1 MKMKRI
7 IFIYLL
13 FLSVTHVSLAQ
24 REASRWYFGNEA
36 GLDFNSGIPVVLTDG
51 KLSTHEGCS
60 TISDQNGNLL
70 FYSDGINVWDKTH
83 RLMPNGTG
91 LFGHESSTQSAI
103 IVPKAGSKIQYY
115 IFTVDEP
122 DPENADNRGLNYT
135 LVDLSLNNGF
145 GDVVSSEKNV
155 HLVTYN
161 QNDPSESQLKCSE
174 KISAVA
180 NNDENSIWV
189 ITHFKSSFYAFQV
202 DASGVNSNPV
212 VSTTNTDVP
221 VGGYKQNGIGYLKV
235 SPDGTKIGIAHSQTS
250 LSSEVGPKTQSKQ
263 TGKVLLYDF
272 NTTTGTVSNEL
283 SLLSQKIPYGLE
295 FSAKSTKLYTTVNNY
310 ASDGVPIGSSL
321 YQFDLSAGDIVSS
334 RAEIVTS
341 AHVAGALQ
349 LAIDTKIYRAGYPI
363 SGSGTSL
370 SVINNPEAKGAACNY
385 SPNSISLSGQFTEL
399 GLPPFV
405 QSFFILK
412 FEYKNV
418 CLGDATEFTI
428 LDDAPVETVEWDF
441 GDGHTSND
449 ISPEHIY
456 DNPGE
461 YKVSLTKYFAGLPS
475 DPITKSLTIFETP
488 SVPSNL
494 VEYFQCSD
502 DNNTN
507 GLGTFNLY
515 LINPTVSLDTEQVI
529 NVFYYYDRSSAE
541 HDTLNTNFLPYTYT
555 NKIANEVLIAKVYNP
570 ISGCYSL
577 AEVELKIKPT
587 IFLEGSTLYG
597 CDLGNGQGEFYL
609 DLQRQSI
616 IDEFN
621 LPSQSSIKFYPNKNS
636 ALLGTENYLP
646 DVYTSGNDVIHIRID
661 NENICYGTGEFQI
674 ALSSFELEAHEELLL
689 CGGDSSESLTLS
701 SVNTANNENEY
712 TFQWSNGLTTSTIDV
727 NEPGTYTVT
736 VTNNVGCIKE
746 RIIEVIQAI
755 SPEIKNIEASND
767 TVKVTMVENGDYEY
781 AIGRREGPYQDNNT
795 FNNVLTGVV
804 TVYVRNKNGCG
815 LTSDEVSVV
824 AYPKFFTPNG
834 DDVNDYWQLDGFNE
848 EFEPESPIYI
858 FDRFGRLLVQVD
870 PISSGWDGTYN
881 GQELASSDYWF
892 RVTLNGGRLLKG
904 HFALKR

>member
-1 MKMKRI
+1 MKMRRI
-7 IFIYLL
+7 IFIFLL
-13 FLSVTHVSLAQ
+13 FLSVTHFSFAQ
-24 REASRWYFGNEA
+24 REASRWYFGNKA
-36 GLDFNSGIPVVLTDG
+36 GLDFNSGGPVALTDG

-122 DPENADNRGLNYT
+122 DPEVANNRGLNYT

-155 HLVTYN
+155 HLITYN
-161 QNDPSESQLKCSE
+161 QNDTSESQLKCSE
-174 KISAVA
+174 KITAVA
-180 NNDENSIWV
+180 HNDENSIWV
-189 ITHFKSSFYAFQV
+189 ITHFKSSFYSFRV
-202 DASGVNSNPV
+202 DASGVNPNPV
-212 VSTTNTDVP
+212 VSATNTAVP

-250 LSSEVGPKTQSKQ
+250 VSSEVGPKTQSKQ

-272 NTTTGTVSNEL
+272 DTTTGTVSNEL

-310 ASDGVPIGSSL
+310 ANDGSPEGSSL
-321 YQFDLSAGDIVSS
+321 FQFDLSAGDIVSS

-349 LAIDTKIYRAGYPI
+349 LGIDTKIYRAGYPI
-363 SGSGTSL
+363 SGSGSSL
-370 SVINNPEAKGAACNY
+370 SVINNPEAKGTACNY
-385 SPNSISLSGQFTEL
+385 SANTISLSGQFTEL

-428 LDDAPVETVEWDF
+428 LDDDPVKTVEWDF
-441 GDGHTSND
+441 GDGHTSNEL
-449 ISPEHIY
+449 SPVHNY
-456 DNPGE
+456 DGPGE
-461 YKVSLTKYFAGLPS
+461 YIVSLTKFFAGLPS
-475 DPITKSLTIFETP
+475 DPITKSLTIFEAP
-488 SVPSNL
+488 LVPSNL
-494 VEYFQCSD
+494 VEYYQCSD
-502 DNNTN
+502 DNDTD
-507 GLGTFNLY
+507 GLGTFNLH
-515 LINPTVSLDTEQVI
+515 LINPTVSLDTDQVI
-529 NVFYYYDRSSAE
+529 NVFYYHERASAE
-541 HDTLNTNFLPYTYT
+541 QDTFNTNFLPYTYSNT
-555 NKIANEVLIAKVYNP
+555 VADEILIAKVYNP
-570 ISGCYSL
+570 ISACYSL

-587 IFLEGSTLYG
+587 IFLEGSILYG
-597 CDLGNGQGEFYL
+597 CDLGNGQGAFYL
-609 DLQRQSI
+609 DHQRQAI
-616 IDEFN
+616 INEFN
-621 LPSQSSIKFYPNKNS
+621 LPSESSIKFYPNKNS

-646 DVYTSGNDVIHIRID
+646 EVYTSGSDVIHIRVD
-661 NENICYGTGEFQI
+661 NNNICYGTGEFQI
-674 ALSSFELEAHEELLL
+674 ALSSFELEEREERLL
-689 CGGDSSESLTLS
+689 CGGDSTESLMLS
-701 SVNTANNENEY
+701 SVDNPNDGNEY
-712 TFQWSNGLTTSTIDV
+712 SFEWSNGLTTSTIEV
-727 NEPGTYTVT
+727 NEPGTYTVM
-736 VTNNVGCIKE
+736 VTNNIGCTKE
-746 RIIEVIQAI
+746 RTIEVIQAI
-755 SPEIKNIEASND
+755 TPEIKSIEASND
-767 TVKVTMVENGDYEY
+767 TVIVTVVENGDYEY
-781 AIGRREGPYQDNNT
+781 AIGTSEGPYQDSNT

-815 LTSDEVSVV
+815 LTSGEVSVV

-834 DDVNDYWQLDGFNE
+834 DDVNDYWQLDGFNA

-881 GQELASSDYWF
+881 GKELASSDYWF
-892 RVTLNGGRLLKG
+892 RVTLSGGRLLKG

>member
-1 MKMKRI
+1 MKMRRV
-7 IFIYLL
+7 IFICLL
-13 FLSVTHVSLAQ
+13 FLSGTYVSLAQ
-24 REASRWYFGNEA
+24 REASKWYFGNEA
-36 GLDFNSGIPVVLTDG
+36 GLDFNSGFPVALTDG
-51 KLSTHEGCS
+51 QLATHEGCS

-83 RLMPNGTG
+83 SFMPNGTG

-103 IVPKAGSKIQYY
+103 IVPKAGSKTQYY

-122 DPENADNRGLNYT
+122 DPERIDNKGLNYT

-145 GDVVSSEKNV
+145 GDVVSSEKNI

-161 QNDPSESQLKCSE
+161 QNDPKESQLKCSE
-174 KISAVA
+174 KITAVA
-180 NNDENSIWV
+180 HNDESSIWV
-189 ITHFKSSFYAFQV
+189 ITHFKNSFYSFRV
-202 DASGVNSNPV
+202 DANGVNTNPV
-212 VSTTNTDVP
+212 ISTTNIDVP
-221 VGGYKQNGIGYLKV
+221 MGGYKQNGIGYLKV
-235 SPDGTKIGIAHSQTS
+235 SPNGTKIGVAHSLTS
-250 LSSEVGPKTQSKQ
+250 STLQSGPKTASRQ
-263 TGKVLLYDF
+263 TGRVLLYDF

-283 SLLSQKIPYGLE
+283 SLLSNRLPYGLE

-310 ASDGVPIGSSL
+310 TNDGIPEGSSL
-321 YQFDLSAGDIVSS
+321 YQFDLSASDIIGS

-349 LAIDTKIYRAGYPI
+349 LAIDTKIYRAGYSI
-363 SGSGTSL
+363 SGSGRSL
-370 SVINNPEAKGAACNY
+370 SAINNPEAKGAACDY
-385 SPNSISLSGQFTEL
+385 EPNAITLSGKVAEL

-418 CLGDATEFTI
+418 CLGDETKFTI
-428 LDDAPVETVEWDF
+428 LDDASVQTVEWDF
-441 GDGHTSND
+441 GDGHTSTER
-449 ISPEHIY
+449 SPVHTY

-475 DPITKSLTIFETP
+475 DPITKSLTIFDKP
-488 SVPSNL
+488 QVPGNL
-494 VEYFQCSD
+494 VEYYQCSY
-502 DNNTN
+502 DNITN
-507 GLGTFNLY
+507 GLATFNLY
-515 LINPTVSLDTEQVI
+515 LVNPTVSLDTDQII
-529 NVFYYYDRSSAE
+529 NVFYYHDRASAE
-541 HDTLNTNFLPYTYT
+541 QDTFNINFLPFTY
-555 NKIANEVLIAKVYNP
+555 NNSVIDEVLIAKVYNP

-577 AEVELKIKPT
+577 AEVELKIKPA

-597 CDLGNGQGEFYL
+597 CDLGNGQGEFHFN
-609 DLQRQSI
+609 LQRQAI

-621 LPSQSSIKFYPNKNS
+621 LPSDSSIKFYPNKNS
-636 ALLGTENYLP
+636 ALFGTENYLP
-646 DVYTSGNDVIHIRID
+646 DVYTSGNDIIHIRID

-689 CGGDSSESLTLS
+689 CGGDSSESLILS
-701 SVNTANNENEY
+701 SVSAANDENEY
-712 TFQWSNGLTTSTIDV
+712 MFQWSNGLTTSTIDV
-727 NEPGTYTVT
+727 NEPGTYTVM
-736 VTNNVGCIKE
+736 VTNSTGCTKE
-746 RIIEVIQAI
+746 RTIEVVQAI
-755 SPEIKNIEASND
+755 TPEIKNIEASND
-767 TVKVTMVENGDYEY
+767 TVKVTVVKNGDYEY
-781 AIGRREGPYQDNNT
+781 AIGTSQGPYQDSNT

-815 LTSDEVSVV
+815 LTSGEVSVV

-834 DDVNDYWQLDGFNE
+834 DNVNDYWQLDGFNA
-848 EFEPESPIYI
+848 EFEPESPIFI

-881 GQELASSDYWF
+881 GKDLASADFWF
-892 RVTLNGGRLLKG
+892 KVTLSGGRLLKG